1 MKTVAYLGIS
11 KDTQNSNTK
20 SLDILNYAIKH
31 HIAVDEIIE
40 VDMAGAV
47 DQVKPRGA
55 EVMDL
60 LKHGD
65 MLIVWAERPEK

>member
-11 KDTQNSNTK
+11 KDTQGSNNK
-20 SLDILNYAIKH
+20 NMDILNYAIKH

-40 VDMAGAV
+40 VDMSGQP
-47 DQVKPRGA
+47 DQEKPRGA

-65 MLIVWAERPEK
+65 MLIVWADRPRT